1 MLFVSDRSDGSD
13 GSDGSVMGPKGL
25 LWVCE
30 VELKNNGADFI
41 LFYGMKSVLFLLE
54 GLGEW
59 FLSNLL
65 YYDFFALI
73 CAFFLIIA
81 IEKYFL

>member
-1 MLFVSDRSDGSD
+1 
-13 GSDGSVMGPKGL
+13 MGL
-25 LWVCE
+25 MMVRRVCE

-41 LFYGMKSVLFLLE
+41 LIEGMKSVLFLLV
-54 GLGEW
+54 GGVHGFPW
-59 FLSNLL
+59 SLL
-65 YYDFFALI
+65 YYDFFALV

>member
-1 MLFVSDRSDGSD
+1 
-13 GSDGSVMGPKGL
+13 
-25 LWVCE
+25 
-30 VELKNNGADFI
+30 
-41 LFYGMKSVLFLLE
+41 MKSVLFLLV
-54 GLGEW
+54 GGVHGFPW
-59 FLSNLL
+59 SLL

>member
-1 MLFVSDRSDGSD
+1 MLFVSDRSDR
-13 GSDGSVMGPKGL
+13 SDGSVMGPMRVRRG
-25 LWVCE
+25 CE

-41 LFYGMKSVLFLLE
+41 LFLGMKSVLFLLE
-54 GLGEW
+54 GWGEW
-59 FLSNLL
+59 LLENLL
-65 YYDFFALI
+65 YYDFFALV

>member
-1 MLFVSDRSDGSD
+1 MSA
-13 GSDGSVMGPKGL
+13 GSVMGPKGL

-41 LFYGMKSVLFLLE
+41 LIDGMKSVLFLLE
-54 GLGEW
+54 GWGEW
-59 FLSNLL
+59 FLENLL

-73 CAFFLIIA
+73 CHGSFI
-81 IEKYFL
+81 

>member
-1 MLFVSDRSDGSD
+1 MLFVSDRSD

-41 LFYGMKSVLFLLE
+41 LIDGMKSVLFCWW
-54 GLGEW
+54 GGVHGFPW
-59 FLSNLL
+59 SLL
-65 YYDFFALI
+65 YYDFFALV